1 MKKLQDEFSKWNK
14 SYIFLNSK
22 LKSCSQNWFL
32 KSYLLLNWNEHDVFK
47 AGKVIHLTLNIHN
60 MRWQREFGI
69 IMYKLTTLAWNI
81 IKKDAL
87 SIINSWI
94 YVITSIPQIVILLDL
109 KPLFLQ
115 LFSI

>member
-47 AGKVIHLTLNIHN
+47 AGKVIHLTLDIHN
-60 MRWQREFGI
+60 MRWQR
-69 IMYKLTTLAWNI
+69 
-81 IKKDAL
+81 
-87 SIINSWI
+87 
-94 YVITSIPQIVILLDL
+94 VIRNNNVQVNHISM
-109 KPLFLQ
+109 KYY
-115 LFSI
+115 